1 MAPHRKVFMHMGIP
15 LKSVLPMMVAAF
27 ALSSCQMPG
36 AISRDPIP
44 LEQTNLSAVIR
55 IPVGLEA
62 PTWDSVKTRTSTIPG
77 WDREIDATYF
87 SIQTSEKV
95 IAITFDDGP
104 HGVNTPRLLD
114 MLKKRN
120 VKATFYV
127 VGNMVK
133 YNPQLLRRMIAEG
146 HEIGNHTVTH
156 GTLSKMS
163 DTALRKELQDAHD
176 MIVKETGIAPRS
188 MRPPG
193 GAIKNDQK
201 KLMLKEFGYPT
212 ILWSVDPEDWKKP
225 GASVVTSRLV
235 NGAKPGGILLVHDL
249 NASTVDAMPST
260 LDQLLAQ
267 GYRFVTVTELIMMDE
282 SYEGE

>member
-1 MAPHRKVFMHMGIP
+1 MGIRFKLYLLCLTP
-15 LKSVLPMMVAAF
+15 LL
-27 ALSSCQMPG
+27 ALSACQMPG
-36 AISRDPIP
+36 AISRDPLP
-44 LEQTNLSAVIR
+44 LEQTSFSAVLR
-55 IPVGLEA
+55 VPVGLEA
-62 PTWDSVKTRTSTIPG
+62 PTWDSVKARTSTIPG

-114 MLKKRN
+114 MLKKRK

-163 DTALRKELQDAHD
+163 DSSLRKELQDAHE
-176 MIVKETGIAPRS
+176 MIVKETGVAPRS

-193 GAIKNDQK
+193 GAILNDQK

-212 ILWSVDPEDWKKP
+212 IMWSVDPEDWKKP

-235 NGAKPGGILLVHDL
+235 NGARPGGILLVHDL
-249 NASTVDAMPST
+249 HAATVDAMPST

-282 SYEGE
+282 SYEEE

>member
-1 MAPHRKVFMHMGIP
+1 MPVPFKFMAALIVP
-15 LKSVLPMMVAAF
+15 LIG
-27 ALSSCQMPG
+27 LSACQVPSS
-36 AISRDPIP
+36 ISRDPVP
-44 LEQTNLSAVIR
+44 LGQDSLTGMLRVTAGLS
-55 IPVGLEA
+55 A
-62 PTWDSVKTRTSTIPG
+62 PTWDSVVPQSKPSSIPG

-87 SIQTSEKV
+87 SIETSEKV

-114 MLKKRN
+114 MLKKRG

-133 YNPQLLRRMIAEG
+133 NRPDLLKRMIDEG

-156 GTLSKMS
+156 GNLARMS
-163 DTALRKELQDAHD
+163 DSGLRKELQDAHD
-176 MIVKETGIAPRS
+176 MIVEASGVAPKS

-193 GAIKNDQK
+193 GSIKNDQK

-212 ILWSVDPEDWKKP
+212 ILWSVDPEDWKRP

-235 NGAKPGGILLVHDL
+235 NGARPGGILLVHDL
-249 NASTVDAMPST
+249 HAPTVDAMPST
-260 LDQLLAQ
+260 LDQLLAK
-267 GYRFVTVTELIMMDE
+267 GYRFVTISELIMMDE
-282 SYEGE
+282 SYEEPE

>member
-1 MAPHRKVFMHMGIP
+1 MGFS
-15 LKSVLPMMVAAF
+15 LKSLLPLLAA
-27 ALSSCQMPG
+27 ACAISSCQMPG
-36 AISRDPIP
+36 AISREPLP

-62 PTWDSVKTRTSTIPG
+62 PTWDSVKTKTSTIPG
-77 WDREIDATYF
+77 WDRDIDATYF
-87 SIQTSEKV
+87 KIQTSEKV
-95 IAITFDDGP
+95 VAITFDDGP

-163 DTALRKELQDAHD
+163 DAALRKELQDAHD
-176 MIVKETGIAPRS
+176 MIVAETGVAPRS

-249 NASTVDAMPST
+249 HASTVDAMPST
-260 LDQLLAQ
+260 LDQLLAK
-267 GYRFVTVTELIMMDE
+267 GYRFVTVSELIMMDE

>member
-1 MAPHRKVFMHMGIP
+1 MGFS
-15 LKSVLPMMVAAF
+15 LKSLLPLLAAAC

-36 AISRDPIP
+36 AISREPLP

-62 PTWDSVKTRTSTIPG
+62 PTWDSVKTKTSTIPG
-77 WDREIDATYF
+77 WDRDIDATYF
-87 SIQTSEKV
+87 KIQTSEKV
-95 IAITFDDGP
+95 VAITFDDGP

-114 MLKKRN
+114 MLKNRN

-163 DTALRKELQDAHD
+163 DAALRKELQDAHD
-176 MIVKETGIAPRS
+176 MIVAETGVAPRS

-249 NASTVDAMPST
+249 HASTVDAMPST
-260 LDQLLAQ
+260 LDQLLAK
-267 GYRFVTVTELIMMDE
+267 GYRFVTVSELIMMDE

>member
-1 MAPHRKVFMHMGIP
+1 MGFS
-15 LKSVLPMMVAAF
+15 LKSLLPLLAAAC

-36 AISRDPIP
+36 AISREPLP

-62 PTWDSVKTRTSTIPG
+62 PTWDSVKTKTSTIPG
-77 WDREIDATYF
+77 WDRDIDATYF
-87 SIQTSEKV
+87 KIQTSEKV
-95 IAITFDDGP
+95 VAITFDDGP

-163 DTALRKELQDAHD
+163 DAALRKELQDAHD
-176 MIVKETGIAPRS
+176 MIVAETGVAPRS

-249 NASTVDAMPST
+249 HASTVDAMPST
-260 LDQLLAQ
+260 LDQLLAK
-267 GYRFVTVTELIMMDE
+267 GYRFVTVSELIMMDE

>member
-1 MAPHRKVFMHMGIP
+1 MGFS
-15 LKSVLPMMVAAF
+15 LKSLLPLLAAAC

-36 AISRDPIP
+36 AISREPLP

-62 PTWDSVKTRTSTIPG
+62 PTWDSVKTKTSTIPG
-77 WDREIDATYF
+77 WDRDIDATYF
-87 SIQTSEKV
+87 KIQTSEKV

-163 DTALRKELQDAHD
+163 DAALRKELQDAHD
-176 MIVKETGIAPRS
+176 MIVAETGVAPRS

-249 NASTVDAMPST
+249 HASTVDAMPST
-260 LDQLLAQ
+260 LDQLLAK
-267 GYRFVTVTELIMMDE
+267 GYRFVTVSELIMMDE

>member
-1 MAPHRKVFMHMGIP
+1 MRSP
-15 LKSVLPMMVAAF
+15 LKIALALAASLL
-27 ALSSCQMPG
+27 ALSSCQVPSSL
-36 AISRDPIP
+36 SRDPVP
-44 LEQTNLSAVIR
+44 LDRANFASAIR
-55 IPVGLEA
+55 VTAGLPA
-62 PTWDSVKTRTSTIPG
+62 PTWDSFEPKKRPSSIPG

-87 SIQTSEKV
+87 SIETSEKV

-156 GTLSKMS
+156 GTLSRMS
-163 DTALRKELQDAHD
+163 DAGLRKELQDAHD
-176 MIVKETGIAPRS
+176 MIVKETGVAPKS

-193 GAIKNDQK
+193 GAITNNQK

-212 ILWSVDPEDWKKP
+212 ILWSVDPEDWKRP

-235 NGAKPGGILLVHDL
+235 NGARPGGILLVHDL
-249 NASTVDAMPST
+249 HAPTVDAMPSA
-260 LDQLLAQ
+260 LDQLLAK
-267 GYRFVTVTELIMMDE
+267 GYRFVTITELIMMDE
-282 SYEGE
+282 SYEEPE